1 MHFAYS
7 WLFVHELQT
16 PSVCG
21 VSCYLAGTTSP
32 WTTATR
38 NSTRTS
44 AKTAPATQSE
54 IRPEPQ
60 SRPQPALQPEIR
72 PEPRPR
78 SQAALRHEIRRD
90 PQPEPQPSLQP
101 EYPCIDE
108 LMDELFGRASP
119 QPCEEELDF
128 ECLDSLF
135 DHV

>member
-1 MHFAYS
+1 MEFP
-7 WLFVHELQT
+7 V
-16 PSVCG
+16 
-21 VSCYLAGTTSP
+21 TSP
-32 WTTATR
+32 
-38 NSTRTS
+38 
-44 AKTAPATQSE
+44 APQAHG
-54 IRPEPQ
+54 R
-60 SRPQPALQPEIR
+60 RQPEIR